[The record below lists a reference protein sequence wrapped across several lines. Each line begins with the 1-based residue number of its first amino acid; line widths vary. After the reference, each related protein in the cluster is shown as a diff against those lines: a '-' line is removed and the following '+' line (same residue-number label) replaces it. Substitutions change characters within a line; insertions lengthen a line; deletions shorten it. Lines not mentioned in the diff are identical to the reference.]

1 MPKPGENKT
10 VQSRILTY
18 AQEIGWKLVS
28 RNEAEARRGFH
39 NHNGNLQEKAQQAS
53 LYFNDIL
60 DQKVRQFNPKY
71 SEAQGVLIT
80 QLSNLTADIYGNRDF
95 LGYLRNQ
102 GKYFYPAENRELD
115 LQLIEYKDPN
125 LTQNTYEV
133 TEEFYIHNGK
143 YGTREDIVFLIN
155 GIPILVIECK
165 NATKYE
171 AIALGVDQIRR
182 YHTETPELFVPQM
195 IFTTTEAIGFS
206 YGVTWNIVRRNIFNW
221 KDEQIGQLEAKI
233 KSFCQPDYVLKLLQ
247 NYILFAEK
255 EETLHQRLL
264 DYIQSLRSEVNT
276 SGETGFTLSVLE
288 KADQVWKNLRS
299 VFSSKNKCLEVPDAC
314 PGYND
319 NFMYTWSKGEHY
331 LECEIFGSGEVEFF
345 YRTNNDVW
353 EEDIKIGQDF
363 STAIIEK
370 VALFTW

>member
-165 NATKYE
+165 NATKDE

-255 EETLHQRLL
+255 EETLQKFILRQHQTTAVENV
-264 DYIQSLRSEVNT
+264 IQRCHDPHRTKGL
-276 SGETGFTLSVLE
+276 
-288 KADQVWKNLRS
+288 VWH
-299 VFSSKNKCLEVPDAC
+299 
-314 PGYND
+314 
-319 NFMYTWSKGEHY
+319 TQ
-331 LECEIFGSGEVEFF
+331 GSGKTHIPHF
-345 YRTNNDVW
+345 
-353 EEDIKIGQDF
+353 K
-363 STAIIEK
+363 K
-370 VALFTW
+370 

>member
-125 LTQNTYEV
+125 LTKT
-133 TEEFYIHNGK
+133 
-143 YGTREDIVFLIN
+143 L
-155 GIPILVIECK
+155 
-165 NATKYE
+165 TK
-171 AIALGVDQIRR
+171 L
-182 YHTETPELFVPQM
+182 L
-195 IFTTTEAIGFS
+195 
-206 YGVTWNIVRRNIFNW
+206 
-221 KDEQIGQLEAKI
+221 
-233 KSFCQPDYVLKLLQ
+233 KSF
-247 NYILFAEK
+247 IFI
-255 EETLHQRLL
+255 T
-264 DYIQSLRSEVNT
+264 VNT
-276 SGETGFTLSVLE
+276 VQG
-288 KADQVWKNLRS
+288 
-299 VFSSKNKCLEVPDAC
+299 
-314 PGYND
+314 
-319 NFMYTWSKGEHY
+319 
-331 LECEIFGSGEVEFF
+331 
-345 YRTNNDVW
+345 
-353 EEDIKIGQDF
+353 KI
-363 STAIIEK
+363 
-370 VALFTW
+370 